1 MSTTFEQF
9 KKYLQQIQRYNQ
21 IQTLLY
27 WDMKG
32 QMPKEGFAGHSDA
45 LTYFST
51 EQFKLSTS
59 QELKDYLVKL
69 SQPEEFEKLDA
80 DWQFIVKLMK
90 RELDRD
96 ERIPQDFYSAYVQ
109 EQAESAKA
117 WEEAK
122 RASDFTIFAPHLK
135 KMIEMTK
142 QRCAYTDPD
151 KEVYDALLN
160 DFEEGM
166 DSATIDRLFGELK
179 AALVPLVQKIL
190 AAKQPDDSKFHAFY
204 SADDQRKVQEYL
216 LSYIGFDWNR
226 GTVGESEH
234 PFTLNFSSQD
244 VRVTNH
250 YYEDNALSAMF
261 SAIHEGGHAIFEQ
274 NVNPKLDGT
283 VAGSCRYMGIHE
295 SQSRF
300 YENILARN
308 KNFWEPIYGD
318 IQKLLPALEEVSLEE
333 FYHEI
338 NHVRNGMIRTESDEV
353 TYCFHIIIR
362 YELEKAI
369 FRDGV
374 DVEELPAMWNAK
386 MQEYL
391 NITPANDAEGILQDM
406 HWSDGSFGYFPSY
419 LLGSIYDGMYLQQLE
434 KEMGPVDDVLR
445 EGRIKEI
452 TKWLNEK
459 IHQYGSTR
467 RPKEVIE
474 AVCHTEPTAE
484 PLIRYFT
491 NKYTELY
498 NL

>member
-1 MSTTFEQF
+1 M
-9 KKYLQQIQRYNQ
+9 
-21 IQTLLY
+21 
-27 WDMKG
+27 
-32 QMPKEGFAGHSDA
+32 
-45 LTYFST
+45 
-51 EQFKLSTS
+51 
-59 QELKDYLVKL
+59 
-69 SQPEEFEKLDA
+69 
-80 DWQFIVKLMK
+80 
-90 RELDRD
+90 
-96 ERIPQDFYSAYVQ
+96 
-109 EQAESAKA
+109 
-117 WEEAK
+117 
-122 RASDFTIFAPHLK
+122 
-135 KMIEMTK
+135 
-142 QRCAYTDPD
+142 
-151 KEVYDALLN
+151 
-160 DFEEGM
+160 
-166 DSATIDRLFGELK
+166 
-179 AALVPLVQKIL
+179 
-190 AAKQPDDSKFHAFY
+190 
-204 SADDQRKVQEYL
+204 QEYL

-318 IQKLLPALEEVSLEE
+318 IQKLLPALEGVSLEE